1 MRGVTRRLMDGS
13 SEEWARVAKP
23 YDINLK
29 GSGVSTRMGRSGSG
43 SIEDYCSIRI
53 DW

>member
-1 MRGVTRRLMDGS
+1 MRGVTRRLTDGS

-29 GSGVSTRMGRSGSG
+29 GS
-43 SIEDYCSIRI
+43 IRNPMAGAGAAC
-53 DW
+53 